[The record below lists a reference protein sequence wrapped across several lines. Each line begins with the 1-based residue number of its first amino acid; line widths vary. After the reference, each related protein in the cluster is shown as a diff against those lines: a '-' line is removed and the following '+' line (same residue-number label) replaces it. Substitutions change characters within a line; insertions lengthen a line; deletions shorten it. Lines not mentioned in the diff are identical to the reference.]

1 MSLHLSTPQT
11 QCARQANCTIV
22 LRGVIFVTT
31 LSVFCR
37 SLREKAYEIVITVKR
52 TLNTRDVG
60 NVAASFPHRLTM
72 APVVPD
78 REQPLT
84 NTLTSLLGI
93 IYPWHRSPCA
103 SHWHSFVRQLSD
115 SLPNWTTSWARPKKN
130 LCMVCGRGMHTQVER
145 LCLFHIF
152 VFSVN
157 IFKVIVKFYKY
168 FNRGLNK

>member
-1 MSLHLSTPQT
+1 MSLHLSNPQT
-11 QCARQANCTIV
+11 QCACQANCTKV

-37 SLREKAYEIVITVKR
+37 SLREKAYEIVTTVKR

-60 NVAASFPHRLTM
+60 KVASSFPHGLTM

-78 REQPLT
+78 REQPLMEHAYECVGYY
-84 NTLTSLLGI
+84 SLLAEKSI
-93 IYPWHRSPCA
+93 CE
-103 SHWHSFVRQLSD
+103 
-115 SLPNWTTSWARPKKN
+115 SLTFFSSATNWFIAKLNDELGQTHKN
-130 LCMVCGRGMHTQVER
+130 LCRVCGGGGHTLFER

-168 FNRGLNK
+168 FNWGLNR